1 MEGFGFFRDP
11 SNMIKKF
18 GRRAVTA
25 LGRGGGGGRGRP
37 CASFFPC
44 VSAVA
49 VAAATTQIDQ
59 RAAADLYV
67 NRGGLKFLRSFE
79 VHFFI
84 FCETVEVPIEG
95 FEIFGYPS
103 NDMKTLGRRAC
114 HFLRSR
120 RPRHPSARFLG
131 LSVMTVAVGRRQ
143 TLG

>member
-59 RAAADLYV
+59 RAAPDLYV

-95 FEIFGYPS
+95 FEIFGIP
-103 NDMKTLGRRAC
+103 LE
-114 HFLRSR
+114 
-120 RPRHPSARFLG
+120 
-131 LSVMTVAVGRRQ
+131 
-143 TLG
+143 